1 MKKKIIITIFIIIA
15 IILLNILIPKSVQAA
30 KKEVS
35 FFSDDIT
42 YDWIFEEE
50 GDVMAYGLFIPS
62 TAEDYEML
70 PMIVHLHGWD
80 GVTPSENGLRT
91 TGLPGCLETGKL
103 ENFSA
108 YVLCPRLDR
117 MDGSWRASG
126 VPEMLKSL
134 LNQIIEQY
142 NIDAENIVI
151 SGESRG
157 GTGALYMANY
167 LSDYFSKCV
176 VFSPF
181 YTGPFNTS
189 MDTICYYSWIAD
201 DASQYAHYLVSAFGQ
216 DKVFTYGCG
225 HGGVGVSAMK
235 DDSKGYVRNITETI
249 ARI

>member
-1 MKKKIIITIFIIIA
+1 MKKKIITTIFILIA
-15 IILLNILIPKSVQAA
+15 IILLNILIPKNVQAA
-30 KKEVS
+30 KKEDS

-62 TAEDYEML
+62 TAEDFEML
-70 PMIVHLHGWD
+70 PMIVHLHGWA
-80 GVTPSENGLRT
+80 GVTPSEDGLRT
-91 TGLPGCLETGKL
+91 TGLPGCLETWEL

-108 YVLCPRLDR
+108 YVLCPCLDGY
-117 MDGSWRASG
+117 DGSWRASG

-134 LNQIIEQY
+134 LDKIIGQY

-157 GTGALYMANY
+157 GTGALYIADYMPE
-167 LSDYFSKCV
+167 YFSKCV

-189 MDTICYYSWIAD
+189 MDTLCFYSWYAD
-201 DASQYAHYLVSAFGQ
+201 DASKYARYLVSAFGA
-216 DKVFTYGCG
+216 DRVFTCGSG
-225 HGGVGVSAMK
+225 HGSVGHSFMYNDGDELARSA
-235 DDSKGYVRNITETI
+235 E
-249 ARI
+249 